1 MVRRVLLGFSC
12 AFALTALALML
23 FGKGIAMRFSS
34 GEGEYIAQRYNYLD
48 GMVFGYGNFFA
59 PLCAITAAVAL
70 VLLVILLWRGKYLNA
85 VVWMFG
91 VALFLALGAAVVF
104 GSLTV
109 VNLAVILLLGGGFGC
124 VFAWRLLA
132 GRKRER

>member
-1 MVRRVLLGFSC
+1 MVRRVLLCFSC
-12 AFALTALALML
+12 GFTLTSLALML
-23 FGKGIAMRFSS
+23 FGKGIAMCFFA
-34 GEGEYIAQRYNYLD
+34 GEGEFAVERYNYLD

-59 PLCAITAAVAL
+59 PLCAIAAAVAL

-109 VNLAVILLLGGGFGC
+109 VNLAVVLLLGGGFGC
-124 VFAWRLLA
+124 VFAWRLLV

>member
-1 MVRRVLLGFSC
+1 
-12 AFALTALALML
+12 
-23 FGKGIAMRFSS
+23 MRFSS
-34 GEGEYIAQRYNYLD
+34 GEGEYIVRRYNYLD

-59 PLCAITAAVAL
+59 PLCAIAAAVAL

-85 VVWMFG
+85 VAWMFG